1 MCGGTFGRY
10 RGREGRTYRV
20 VRGDLSETIYLE
32 ELGIEKM
39 KLLELI

>member
-1 MCGGTFGRY
+1 MCGGRIWKVQRKRGVY
-10 RGREGRTYRV
+10 RF

-39 KLLELI
+39 KLLKLI